1 MYTTPSQRELFS
13 LFLPLALSG
22 LFYPLAS
29 PVINAALAR
38 STTPELA
45 LAAFAI
51 ARSLSNPLIS
61 PLHGLRQVITALVY
75 DQEMLGHM
83 RYWSLILGGA
93 GTAII
98 LVSSWPPIYN
108 LLAGDLM
115 GIPADIVAIGPPVLA
130 VMAFSSAL
138 AVSRGYYQ
146 GILVRYNRAGPVGTG
161 ALGYL
166 LGTAGFVGAGLL
178 WWDIEGALLG
188 ALALFVGQIVYL
200 AFVWWPTRTIA
211 IPTHSDD
218 VEPGQRSARYVFY
231 FFLPLALSS
240 LILAGTEP
248 FLQAAIARAPLAIP
262 SLAAGPVCTSLTW
275 LAGVPLWNIQQLV
288 IARVTDR
295 ASYQAVRR
303 FVFTVSVVL
312 TGAMGLVALPGIDEG
327 VFGLL
332 LGLEGEVKRLAIEG
346 YRIYFI
352 SPFFMGWRSLYHGTL
367 IGKNHTVPIRSATLA
382 RVLVLFVMLGGL
394 VVYGQLNGMMVA
406 IWSMLASTVAEVA
419 YLGWHVRKI
428 DW

>member
-1 MYTTPSQRELFS
+1 MNTTPSQRELFV
-13 LFLPLALSG
+13 LFIPLALSG
-22 LFYPLAS
+22 VLYPLAS

-38 STTPELA
+38 SATPELA
-45 LAAFAI
+45 LAAFAV

-61 PLHGLRQVITALVY
+61 PLHGLRQVITALVR
-75 DQEMLGHM
+75 DQQMLGHM

-93 GTAII
+93 GTGI
-98 LVSSWPPIYN
+98 LLVASWPPFFR
-108 LLAGDLM
+108 LLAGGLM

-166 LGTAGFVGAGLL
+166 LGTAACVGAGLM
-178 WWDIEGALLG
+178 WWDLEGALLG
-188 ALALFVGQIVYL
+188 ALALFVGQVVYL
-200 AFVWWPTRTIA
+200 FIVWRPTRTIA
-211 IPTHSDD
+211 IPAYSDE
-218 VEPGQRSARYVFY
+218 VKPEQRSNRYVFY

-240 LILAGTEP
+240 AILAGTEP
-248 FLQAAIARAPLAIP
+248 FVQAAIARAPLAIP

-295 ASYQAVRR
+295 ASYQAVQR
-303 FVFTVSVVL
+303 FVFGVSTIL
-312 TGAMGLVALPGIDEG
+312 TGAMGLIALPGIDNV
-327 VFGLL
+327 VFGVL

-346 YRIYFI
+346 YRIFFI

-367 IGKNHTVPIRSATLA
+367 ISRNYTAPIRSAALA
-382 RVLVLFVMLGGL
+382 RVLVLFLMLGGL
-394 VVYGQLNGMMVA
+394 VLHGQLNGMMVA
-406 IWSMLASTVAEVA
+406 IWAMLISTLAEVI
-419 YLGWHVRKI
+419 YLGWHVRRLQ
-428 DW
+428 W